1 MHALFEHTIF
11 RPAVHGHTVLLAT
24 KSVLR
29 LTLEFN
35 ATVLKFAYT
44 CRVYSKCTILGC
56 AHGAHGLFVSAG
68 KVHCTTVGVYSGV
81 TCNNIYE
88 LPQLV
93 GAR

>member
-1 MHALFEHTIF
+1 MDTLCYLQ
-11 RPAVHGHTVLLAT
+11 P
-24 KSVLR
+24 KSVPR

-35 ATVLKFAYT
+35 ATVQKFAYT
-44 CRVYSKCTILGC
+44 CRVYSKCTILG
-56 AHGAHGLFVSAG
+56 GAQGAQHGLFVSAG